1 MSYIIAGLGNP
12 GAEYENTRHNTGRI
26 ILEMIRAEYSKE
38 PFSFNKK
45 INALTAE
52 AKIGN
57 EKVLLVAPETFMNLS
72 GKSVAPI
79 VKTKSAKI
87 QVGEKKISIKAAD
100 DFLVIY
106 DDFQLPIGRMKIS
119 YNKSSGGHNGLE
131 SVIKSIKTEAF
142 PRLRIGTAAAKKSG
156 EAKIPRGDDVIEKFI
171 LGKFKDEEMKELKK
185 VAKKAIEVVALWV
198 KEGRD
203 RATNLANTE

>member
-1 MSYIIAGLGNP
+1 MTYIIAGLGNP

-26 ILEMIRAEYSKE
+26 ILDAIRKEYATGE
-38 PFSFNKK
+38 FEFNKK
-45 INALTAE
+45 LNALTAE
-52 AKIGN
+52 AKIGK

-72 GKSVAPI
+72 GKSLAPI
-79 VKTKSAKI
+79 VKTKSVKI
-87 QVGEKKISIKAAD
+87 LIGEKKVSIKAAD
-100 DFLVIY
+100 DLLVIY

-131 SVIKSIKTEAF
+131 SIIKSIKTEAF

-171 LGKFKDEEMKELKK
+171 LGKFKEEEVKELKK
-185 VAKKAIEVVALWV
+185 MAKKAVEVVQIWI
-198 KEGRD
+198 KEGRG
-203 RATNLANTE
+203 RATNLANTD